1 MISNVIYR
9 STEKS
14 TKIYNSRGAYGKRKK
29 NINENLKFVWEQKK
43 DSTGRTMFFLNKNH
57 PLLTNLISELNDDI
71 KKQLKAYL
79 ALVEN
84 YSPIVISGLSDSIK
98 NLNIDSVKN
107 IHEMDKLKI
116 QEYCKIYKKLKFEKE
131 EIIDVILNMK
141 EYSYVEKNTLL
152 EIIEG
157 VYYD

>member
-1 MISNVIYR
+1 
-9 STEKS
+9 
-14 TKIYNSRGAYGKRKK
+14 
-29 NINENLKFVWEQKK
+29 
-43 DSTGRTMFFLNKNH
+43 MFFLNKNH

>member
-1 MISNVIYR
+1 
-9 STEKS
+9 
-14 TKIYNSRGAYGKRKK
+14 
-29 NINENLKFVWEQKK
+29 
-43 DSTGRTMFFLNKNH
+43 
-57 PLLTNLISELNDDI
+57 
-71 KKQLKAYL
+71 
-79 ALVEN
+79 
-84 YSPIVISGLSDSIK
+84 
-98 NLNIDSVKN
+98 
-107 IHEMDKLKI
+107 MDKLKI